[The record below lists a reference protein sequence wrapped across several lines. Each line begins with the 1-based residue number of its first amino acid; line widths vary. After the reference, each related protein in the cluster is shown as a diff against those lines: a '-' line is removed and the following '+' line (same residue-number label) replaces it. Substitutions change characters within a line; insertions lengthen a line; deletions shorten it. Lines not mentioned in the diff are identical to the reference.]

1 MNNRALSPVAGAAVA
16 QEITGTA
23 RIIDGDTLEVA
34 GQRIRIHGIDAPETR
49 QLCSTGMARTACG
62 KQATREMREL
72 IAREPVRCEQRDV
85 DRFGRIVAVCFN
97 DDGDDIGSA
106 LVAQGW
112 ALAYRQFS
120 LDYVDEETEAR
131 ESERGMW
138 RGTFVAPWDYRR
150 GGGPT
155 LGAGIAPDAAEI
167 PDTAADPDGA
177 CLIKG
182 NISSRGGEATGQRH
196 RGGEVNQSPGRRP
209 GGSVI
214 PPVVCES
221 CVIAHWCCENVPANW
236 TPKCDNENTANRWHC
251 CRFGNQSTL
260 QIIGRQ
266 DLKSVSR

>member
-1 MNNRALSPVAGAAVA
+1 MRHILTSVVLIVLLFPALAFVVAPAPVAA
-16 QEITGTA
+16 QDLTGPA

-34 GQRIRIHGIDAPETR
+34 GQRIRIHGIDAPESR
-49 QLCSTGMARTACG
+49 QSCTSERGLYGCGREATA
-62 KQATREMREL
+62 AMRRA
-72 IAREPVRCEQRDV
+72 IDGQPVECEQRDE
-85 DRFGRIVAVCFN
+85 DRYGRIVAVCFN
-97 DDGDDIGSA
+97 DDGEDVGEA

-155 LGAGIAPDAAEI
+155 LGAGIAPDAVEI

-182 NISSRGGEATGQRH
+182 NISSRGGERIYH
-196 RGGEVNQSPGRRP
+196 MP
-209 GGSVI
+209 GGTYYSRTI
-214 PPVVCES
+214 IDPSKGERWFCSEME
-221 CVIAHWCCENVPANW
+221 AL
-236 TPKCDNENTANRWHC
+236 TAGWR
-251 CRFGNQSTL
+251 RSL
-260 QIIGRQ
+260 R
-266 DLKSVSR
+266 